1 MRMRKRNNLEPRM
14 EACSAIWLRDAK
26 SLRGKWR
33 TLMPEARELRV
44 EVGCGKGKFTVETA
58 AAEPDVLLIAVE
70 RVQEAMLL
78 GMERALEMGLKNVFF
93 LSLDAAEIEEYFADG
108 EVDLLYLN
116 FCDPWPRKK
125 NAKRRLTYRTF
136 LRKYQRILRRDGEI
150 HFKTDNAALFEWS
163 LGEFEACGLEIR
175 NLTRDLHKDG
185 PVGIMTGYEEKF
197 YELGTPINRCELI
210 NREVTMQKIQMT
222 TPLVEM
228 DGDEMTRVL
237 WKQIKDELLLPFID
251 LKTEYYDLGLPERD
265 RTADQVTV
273 DAAKAIQKYGVGVKC
288 ATITPNVQRMSEYN
302 LHEMWKSPNGTIR
315 AILDGTVFRAPI
327 LVEGIRPVV
336 KNWKKPITIAR
347 HAYGDVYKATELRV
361 PEGKAEL
368 VFTDKDGNETRR
380 TIYDFECGGVLTG
393 QYNKDTSIASFA
405 RSCFNYALATKQD
418 LWFSSKDTIAKIYDG
433 TFKKIFADIY
443 EAEYKDRFEEAGI
456 TYFYTLIDDA
466 VARVIRSEGGFIWA
480 CKNYD
485 GDVMSDMVSTAFGSL
500 AMMTS
505 VLVSPDGKYEYEA
518 AHGTVTKH
526 YYRYLEGEKTSTNPM
541 ATIFAWTGALKK
553 RGELDGNAE
562 LTAFA
567 EKLEKVCIF
576 VIERGTMTK
585 DLAALW
591 EGDAPNI
598 VTGEGFI
605 AAIRRELENR

>member
-14 EACSAIWLRDAK
+14 EACGAIWLRDAK
-26 SLRGKWR
+26 ELRGNWR
-33 TLMPEARELRV
+33 SLMPQAREIRL

-58 AAEPDVLLIAVE
+58 AAEPNVLLIAVE

-78 GMERALEMGLKNVFF
+78 GMEKALEMGLKNVYF
-93 LSLDAAEIEEYFADG
+93 LSLDAAELEEYFADG
-108 EVDLLYLN
+108 ELDLIYLN

-136 LRKYQRILRRDGEI
+136 LRKYQRILKIGGEI
-150 HFKTDNAALFEWS
+150 HFKTDNAGLFEWS

-175 NLTRDLHKDG
+175 ALTRDLHRDG

-210 NREVTMQKIQMT
+210 NREVTMKKIQMT
-222 TPLVEM
+222 TPIVEM

-265 RTADQVTV
+265 RTGDQVTH

-288 ATITPNVQRMSEYN
+288 ATITPNAQRMTEYQ

-315 AILDGTVFRAPI
+315 AILDGTVFRTPI

-336 KNWKKPITIAR
+336 KTWKKPITIAR

-368 VFTDKDGNETRR
+368 VFTDKDGNVTRKE
-380 TIYDFECGGVLTG
+380 IYDFECGGVVTG

-405 RSCFNYALATKQD
+405 RSCFNYALSTGQD

-433 TFKKIFADIY
+433 TFKQIFADIF
-443 EAEYKDRFEEAGI
+443 EAEYKEKFEQAGI

-518 AHGTVTKH
+518 AHGTVTRH
-526 YYRYLEGEKTSTNPM
+526 YYRYLAGEKPSTNPM

-567 EKLEKVCIF
+567 EKLEKVCVF

-591 EGDAPNI
+591 EGREPNV
-598 VTGEGFI
+598 VTSEGFI
-605 AAIRRELENR
+605 AAVRREMENR